1 MDAHPGLLLND
12 AAFARVPEQNKP
24 VFIYDWLRSL
34 DRRLSQSTKTEV
46 RDVQQA
52 LTDQLMVQVT
62 QGVGPPSRK
71 LLGRC
76 LAKIFT
82 TGDSISLYAVLNS
95 CNDVLKVRDDSPTV
109 INKRLTA
116 LTCLGVIYRSLGR
129 LCGRSFEETVGIL
142 TKMIKQVESQTRCEI
157 LTTLMNIV
165 TGLGA
170 AETACFRDIFK
181 VARSFINDRVLAVRL
196 AAVQCLNSLTRYHP
210 HFFTSDL
217 DAVMSMCIKGLD
229 GSNHAVRME
238 IAKLLGFVLAK
249 TQLDSGI
256 SVVIGSG
263 NSITSNASTGGV
275 SSNQNL
281 TGGRSKPTTLDD
293 IFTLLSSAFLRGPSR
308 FHKGSSSVSRE
319 VRAGIT
325 YVYLEFLTH
334 LGSDWLVAHSYT
346 MLSHCLSL
354 LTSPRTTST
363 PSEAAF
369 TRLCLGGYLL
379 PRLLRRHFSEAA
391 QVAVARHLLVLL
403 SLRMRKRTNQSLQ
416 GQSQLRGLGKGLRP
430 VSSAEQ
436 LGEQTTG
443 SPSGSGSGG
452 GSEDGSGGA
461 GTSGGSGG
469 SSCGGADDPSYLIC
483 CLNVLTEVIR
493 WLDSSVAPILSSP
506 SNLVDTLFEAC
517 LCNTSLGVRVAAAA
531 VLRQLA
537 IALPSQRVPLMDRC
551 MSVLSSAASADSIS
565 GHSLALGGLVA
576 GSRLGELGI
585 PSAKGKAVFSLAEDL
600 LRIANQNSRLTMAR
614 TQAGWYLLGSCMA
627 LGPTAVR
634 PHLPRLILLWR
645 NAFPR
650 STRELEAEKQRGD
663 AFTWQVTLEA
673 RAGALCS
680 MQAFLEYCA
689 PAMAG
694 ENVARRLLSPLECA
708 LNLLAQMP
716 DIVRAFGNHL
726 AASAALLRLRLYRCL
741 ALLPPSAYS
750 SGFNVLLRELVAE
763 FTLTDSSATTAVCLA
778 GLLGQSEDS
787 VVLNSWC
794 RVSDQQLVED
804 AIEQHNYCCPGS
816 LGNDTAYLFLQEGLL
831 AATASLFA
839 SFHFATL
846 LLDARI
852 GRLHLLPLR
861 TSDAST
867 VDFSLKFI
875 LEGQPD
881 ATSMGPHKQSS
892 TRVTVSDSV
901 TPSHLT
907 NRQHHGQGPPTLSS
921 QVIEASINLFGLVF
935 PFVSTRHRVQMLEH
949 FAECIRVSKAARQEA
964 IQVNIFAALLC
975 ALRHLSETKY
985 AFGEDK
991 NLHAAAVSLT
1001 MSALSS
1007 SNAVLRFTAAECVGR
1022 LTQVVGEAGFLADVA
1037 QTSFDQL
1044 RCLRDSQAR
1053 AAGLCAAIGCL
1064 HRFVGGL
1071 ACGQHLSTSVSV
1083 LLAVA
1088 QDSSAP
1094 TVQAWALNALALT
1107 AESGGP
1113 MFREFVQPSLN
1124 LVLRLLLKTPSTV
1137 TDIHNSLA
1145 NLLGAL
1151 ITTLGPDLQSS
1162 GGGGGGGKPN
1172 MGLCCLLCCSI
1183 LLEHPDLLLQAE
1195 GIANFQRIH
1204 VFAPH
1209 LVNLSLFAPFLS
1221 ASMTSPCFALRR
1233 AAIACI
1239 RQISQKDPDNLCEFM
1254 ASAPAASLY
1263 SAISTTTTGFIGNLP
1278 GEKPVA
1284 STLSMKAAAEMSAE
1298 AVTLPLETVLFSLLN
1313 VETDLRLRSHLEE
1326 AISSLLQ
1333 ARGLSHFSGWMR
1345 CLKQLLQLTTA
1356 KFNAVGEG
1364 IRKETGPSKPRQSSK
1379 HWATNDGDSGSAN
1392 DNAEEEAD
1400 EDDDEQTLGA
1410 NVKSRDE
1417 SFRPGD
1423 TIFSLPP
1430 RWPTR
1435 ILAIACLRRLMCLCH
1450 QAAELATAASLS
1462 TTTTATEIG
1471 LRSPQLSRE
1480 LPLTQLQQQQRA
1492 HFDLVVAR
1500 KLRSGLTDA
1509 PWLVLHLADLVRV
1522 TFIAATASS
1531 DHLRRFGLFALKQVI
1546 QFFAPVV
1553 DPDSTGNYLL
1563 EQFQAQ
1569 ISAALSPA
1577 FTTVATPATVDSSTF
1592 SSSSTT
1598 VTAAPLPDIT
1608 AAACEVCACWLTS
1621 GVPREA
1627 ADLRR
1632 VHDLLTASLEIL
1644 RAPPSSTSTS
1654 TALFSE
1660 ACVTRLKLA
1669 VLTAWAEVFI
1679 AAARFRE
1686 TALQT
1691 LQLLS
1696 MLESSGRES
1705 GSDGDVLGDVVQRQ
1719 FFLML
1724 AGGGGAGSGNW
1735 AQPSVNDASK
1745 LLEVLEKEVD
1755 SEDEFD
1761 EEEEYQE
1768 EEADEVFN
1776 KETEEC
1782 SGSADVK
1789 RKRFIRKSRRAVTEY
1804 RHSYQLLSRLIG
1816 EDLAE
1821 MASDWLA
1828 ALRDF
1833 ALINLPDEL
1842 AFQRP
1847 STAGAFYDTQTGI
1860 EQVRPFYARS
1870 WLALLEAATLC
1881 LNTEAKCT
1889 PKLSYSN
1896 HVATER
1902 LTVVPMT
1909 RDSFFLIF
1917 GIAIEAIS
1925 DVISKPPTSV
1935 VAKCLRIV
1943 ELLFMNPQSQPY
1955 FFASTPRILVELL
1968 SVLHRIILTR
1978 DSVSLHLACLRVL
1991 HLLLAAADNRLRTA
2005 LAAALNPTGS
2015 GSIGTDAEAVPV
2027 WLETGQSLE
2036 ELLAVL
2042 LCPCATDMEVVLKA
2056 LEFADGGAK
2065 SCFEEPPDSSCR
2077 LVLAILQVIV
2087 CLLARYHPSVLQSPV
2102 PEQVPAKTPPA
2113 FPKSTAARH
2122 RKAPVILA
2130 SAIHA
2135 LTALLRITSPDVLS
2149 INPDKKV
2156 SGVLPVMCR
2165 LVSRI
2170 AQLELL
2176 KPSHVESCESR
2187 TDPSTN
2193 PIGLDGEGRA
2203 ADVASLE
2210 STSTISAVSA
2220 NAIPTST
2227 TAASGLPDL
2236 GTISASAFKTATTAE
2251 TDITSTSSGAND
2263 TVYSTAVTA
2272 AEAATFSTGG
2282 RGCTSLNAKLGWS
2295 QEQACLAD
2303 ALVAFLATV
2312 AQHHCR
2318 PASAAADTTTSFD
2331 ASSGATAEVV
2341 DDAVS
2346 SSTLPSVSQ
2355 PHNTIAGVVVNAS
2368 GDTPACDWHQ
2378 LRTAKCCLT
2387 AACLSARVIAA
2398 APLAVFRCRAVEFGI
2413 FDLLTRV
2420 WRDASS
2426 LGSPQA
2432 PLSGATTR
2440 TACLAAIEMLV
2451 NHHDA
2456 DVSSCCVKTLMPQVF
2471 HWLYELS
2478 LVTATTSG
2486 ASLPIAASAA
2496 DVFGELQ
2503 SPISQQQARR
2513 LFLASLEEAVSA
2525 AIALS
2530 VNVVDIAEASGRQNL
2545 LIILLPLFCDL
2556 LYDTDAFNSGING
2569 NSDGMLAVRQMLHS
2583 LALKNLLAL
2592 GSRYPAE
2599 FRHVVAKVGS
2609 LKPRIEVAVKAS
2621 TSATGASTSA
2631 TSTKKGTT
2639 AASQQMQQHQQ
2650 PRAAIKLKTEFS
2662 NFT

>member
-52 LTDQLMVQVT
+52 LTDQLMSQVT

-95 CNDVLKVRDDSPTV
+95 CNDVLKVRDDSPTT

-142 TKMIKQVESQTRCEI
+142 TKMIKQVESQTRSEI

-181 VARSFINDRVLAVRL
+181 VARSFISDRVLAVRL
-196 AAVQCLNSLTRYHP
+196 AAVQCLNSLTQYHS

-238 IAKLLGFVLAK
+238 IAKFLGFILAK
-249 TQLDSGI
+249 TQLDPGGFVAI
-256 SVVIGSG
+256 SNG
-263 NSITSNASTGGV
+263 NSVTGNTSAGGV
-275 SSNQNL
+275 LSNQNL
-281 TGGRSKPTTLDD
+281 TVGRNKPTTLDD

-308 FHKGSSSVSRE
+308 FHKGSNGVSRE

-325 YVYLEFLTH
+325 YVYLEFLTN

-391 QVAVARHLLVLL
+391 QVAVARHLLVLF
-403 SLRMRKRTNQSLQ
+403 SMRIRKRKNPSQQ
-416 GQSQLRGLGKGLRP
+416 GQTQLRGLGKGLRP

-436 LGEQTTG
+436 LDEQTTG
-443 SPSGSGSGG
+443 SPIGSGSGG

-461 GTSGGSGG
+461 STGGGSGG
-469 SSCGGADDPSYLIC
+469 SSGGGADDPNYLIC
-483 CLNVLTEVIR
+483 CLDVLTEVIR

-517 LCNTSLGVRVAAAA
+517 LCNTYLGVRVAAAA

-551 MSVLSSAASADSIS
+551 MGVLSSAASADSIS

-576 GSRLGELGI
+576 GSQLGELGI
-585 PSAKGKAVFSLAEDL
+585 PCAKGKAVFSLAEDL
-600 LRIANQNSRLTMAR
+600 LRAANQNSRLTMAR
-614 TQAGWYLLGSCMA
+614 THAGWYLLGACMA

-726 AASAALLRLRLYRCL
+726 AVPAALLRLRLYRCL

-750 SGFNVLLRELVAE
+750 GSFNVLLRELVAE

-794 RVSDQQLVED
+794 RVSDQQLIED

-816 LGNDTAYLFLQEGLL
+816 LWNDTAYLFLQEGLL
-831 AATASLFA
+831 TAM
-839 SFHFATL
+839 
-846 LLDARI
+846 
-852 GRLHLLPLR
+852 
-861 TSDAST
+861 TSDTST
-867 VDFSLKFI
+867 VEFSLKFI

-881 ATSMGPHKQSS
+881 APLMSSHKQSCIRF
-892 TRVTVSDSV
+892 TASDSI
-901 TPSHLT
+901 TSSHFA
-907 NRQHHGQGPPTLSS
+907 NHQHRGQGPPALSS

-935 PFVSTRHRVQMLEH
+935 PFVSTRHRIQMLEH
-949 FAECIRVSKAARQEA
+949 FTECIRVSKAARQEA

-991 NLHAAAVSLT
+991 NLRAAAVSLT

-1022 LTQVVGEAGFLADVA
+1022 LAQVVGEAGFLADVA

-1094 TVQAWALNALALT
+1094 TVQAWALNSLALT

-1137 TDIHNSLA
+1137 IDIHNSLA

-1162 GGGGGGGKPN
+1162 GGGGGGG
-1172 MGLCCLLCCSI
+1172 
-1183 LLEHPDLLLQAE
+1183 
-1195 GIANFQRIH
+1195 IANFQRIH

-1221 ASMTSPCFALRR
+1221 ASMTSSCFALRR

-1239 RQISQKDPDNLCEFM
+1239 RQISQKDPDNLCTFM
-1254 ASAPAASLY
+1254 VSAPATPLY
-1263 SAISTTTTGFIGNLP
+1263 SATSTTTTGFIGNLP

-1284 STLSMKAAAEMSAE
+1284 STISTNGTTEVSAE
-1298 AVTLPLETVLFSLLN
+1298 TVSLPLEAVLFSLLDM
-1313 VETDLRLRSHLEE
+1313 ETDSRLRSHLEE

-1345 CLKQLLQLTTA
+1345 CLKQLLQLTTS
-1356 KFNAVGEG
+1356 KFNATREG
-1364 IRKETGPSKPRQSSK
+1364 VRKEASSLKPQRSLKQ
-1379 HWATNDGDSGSAN
+1379 WATDDGNSGNAN
-1392 DNAEEEAD
+1392 DTAEEEDAD

-1410 NVKSRDE
+1410 NAKSRDE
-1417 SFRPGD
+1417 SFNSAD

-1450 QAAELATAASLS
+1450 QAAELATAAPLS
-1462 TTTTATEIG
+1462 TSATATEIG

-1480 LPLTQLQQQQRA
+1480 LPITPLQQQQRA
-1492 HFDLVVAR
+1492 HFDLVLAR

-1509 PWLVLHLADLVRV
+1509 PWLVLHLADLVRM
-1522 TFIAATASS
+1522 TFIAATANS
-1531 DHLRRFGLFALKQVI
+1531 DHLRRFGLFALKQII

-1553 DPDSTGNYLL
+1553 DPDSTGTYLL

-1577 FTTVATPATVDSSTF
+1577 FITVANPASVDSSLSP
-1592 SSSSTT
+1592 SSS
-1598 VTAAPLPDIT
+1598 TAAPLPDIT

-1644 RAPPSSTSTS
+1644 RAPPSSTSAS

-1705 GSDGDVLGDVVQRQ
+1705 SSDGDVLGDVVQRQ

-1724 AGGGGAGSGNW
+1724 AGGGACSGNW

-1745 LLEVLEKEVD
+1745 LLEVLEKEAD
-1755 SEDEFD
+1755 SEDEFI
-1761 EEEEYQE
+1761 EEEEYQGE
-1768 EEADEVFN
+1768 EEDEVLN
-1776 KETEEC
+1776 EDKGEC
-1782 SGSADVK
+1782 SGSVDVK
-1789 RKRFIRKSRRAVTEY
+1789 RKRFIRKSRHAVTES

-1821 MASDWLA
+1821 LASDWLA

-1870 WLALLEAATLC
+1870 WLSLLEAAALC
-1881 LNTEAKCT
+1881 LNTEAKCA
-1889 PKLSYSN
+1889 PKLSYSS
-1896 HVATER
+1896 HVVTEK

-1943 ELLFMNPQSQPY
+1943 ELLFMNPQSHPY
-1955 FFASTPRILVELL
+1955 FFSSTPRLLVELL

-1991 HLLLAAADNRLRTA
+1991 HLLLAAADKRLRTA
-2005 LAAALNPTGS
+2005 LAATLNPTRNDN
-2015 GSIGTDAEAVPV
+2015 IGTDAEAIPV

-2056 LEFADGGAK
+2056 FELADGGPK
-2065 SCFEEPPDSSCR
+2065 SCFEESSDSSCR

-2087 CLLARYHPSVLQSPV
+2087 CLLARYHPSVLLSPV
-2102 PEQVPAKTPPA
+2102 TEQTSSLNASPI

-2135 LTALLRITSPDVLS
+2135 LTALLRITSPDILS

-2176 KPSHVESCESR
+2176 KPSHVDSFELR
-2187 TDPSTN
+2187 AAPSTN
-2193 PIGLDGEGRA
+2193 TTGLDEEGGA
-2203 ADVASLE
+2203 ADSASLE
-2210 STSTISAVSA
+2210 STSTMSAIGA
-2220 NAIPTST
+2220 NATST
-2227 TAASGLPDL
+2227 STAAMSGPPDL

-2251 TDITSTSSGAND
+2251 TDITSTSSGTND

-2272 AEAATFSTGG
+2272 AEAATFSAGG
-2282 RGCTSLNAKLGWS
+2282 RSCASLNAKLGWN

-2318 PASAAADTTTSFD
+2318 PVSATTSAFAAAAADTTTSTD
-2331 ASSGATAEVV
+2331 ASSDVTVEMM

-2346 SSTLPSVSQ
+2346 SSTPPSVSQ
-2355 PHNTIAGVVVNAS
+2355 PRNAIAGVFVSES

-2378 LRTAKCCLT
+2378 LVIACLLTFIQHDHVAEDATKTVLGKTKGGEIEYKRTARCCLT

-2413 FDLLTRV
+2413 FDLLTRA
-2420 WRDASS
+2420 WREASS
-2426 LGSPQA
+2426 PASPQA

-2440 TACLAAIEMLV
+2440 TVCLAAIEMLV

-2486 ASLPIAASAA
+2486 VSLPIMASAV
-2496 DVFGELQ
+2496 DVFDELQ

-2556 LYDTDAFNSGING
+2556 LYDTNAFSNDDNSVN
-2569 NSDGMLAVRQMLHS
+2569 DGMMAVRQMLHG

-2609 LKPRIEVAVKAS
+2609 LKPRIEAAVKSS
-2621 TSATGASTSA
+2621 TTATGTSTSA
-2631 TSTKKGTT
+2631 TSTKKGTMP
-2639 AASQQMQQHQQ
+2639 ASQQLQQHQQQ
-2650 PRAAIKLKTEFS
+2650 PRAAIKLKMEFS

>member
-46 RDVQQA
+46 RNVQQA
-52 LTDQLMVQVT
+52 LTDQLMNQVT

-76 LAKIFT
+76 LAKVFT

-95 CNDVLKVRDDSPTV
+95 CNDALKIRDDSPTT

-170 AETACFRDIFK
+170 AETSCFRDIFK

-196 AAVQCLNSLTRYHP
+196 AAVQCLNSLTQYHP
-210 HFFTSDL
+210 HFFISDL

-238 IAKLLGFVLAK
+238 ISKLLGFVLAK
-249 TQLDSGI
+249 TQLDSGV
-256 SVVIGSG
+256 SGTIGNG
-263 NSITSNASTGGV
+263 NSVTGNTSTGGV
-275 SSNQNL
+275 LPNQNL
-281 TGGRSKPTTLDD
+281 TASRNKPTTLDD

-308 FHKGSSSVSRE
+308 FHKGSNSVSRE

-325 YVYLEFLTH
+325 YVYLEFFTH
-334 LGSDWLVAHSYT
+334 MGSDWLVTHSYT
-346 MLSHCLSL
+346 ILSHCLSL
-354 LTSPRTTST
+354 LTSPRTAST

-369 TRLCLGGYLL
+369 TRLCVGGHLL

-391 QVAVARHLLVLL
+391 QIAVARHLLALL
-403 SLRMRKRTNQSLQ
+403 STRMRKRTNQPQQ

-430 VSSAEQ
+430 VRSAEQ
-436 LGEQTTG
+436 LDGQTTG
-443 SPSGSGSGG
+443 SPNRSGSGG
-452 GSEDGSGGA
+452 GSEDGNGGA
-461 GTSGGSGG
+461 GNIGGSGG
-469 SSCGGADDPSYLIC
+469 GADDANYLIC
-483 CLNVLTEVIR
+483 CLDVLTEVIR

-506 SNLVDTLFEAC
+506 SNLVDTLFDAF
-517 LCNTSLGVRVAAAA
+517 LCHTSLGVRVAAAA

-551 MSVLSSAASADSIS
+551 MGALSSAASADSIS

-585 PSAKGKAVFSLAEDL
+585 PCAKGRAVFSLAEDL
-600 LRIANQNSRLTMAR
+600 LRAANQNSRLTMSR
-614 TQAGWYLLGSCMA
+614 TQAGWYLLGACMA

-634 PHLPRLILLWR
+634 PHLPRLNLLWR

-708 LNLLAQMP
+708 LNLLDQMP
-716 DIVRAFGNHL
+716 DIVRTFGNHL
-726 AASAALLRLRLYRCL
+726 AAPAALLRLRLYRCL

-750 SGFNVLLRELVAE
+750 GGFNVLLREIVAE
-763 FTLTDSSATTAVCLA
+763 FTLTDSSSTTAVCLA

-794 RVSDQQLVED
+794 RASDQQLVED
-804 AIEQHNYCCPGS
+804 AIEQHNYCRPGS
-816 LGNDTAYLFLQEGLL
+816 LSNDTAYLFLKEGLL
-831 AATASLFA
+831 TAV
-839 SFHFATL
+839 
-846 LLDARI
+846 
-852 GRLHLLPLR
+852 

-867 VDFSLKFI
+867 IDFSLKFI
-875 LEGQPD
+875 LEGQPEVP
-881 ATSMGPHKQSS
+881 SMIPHKQSS
-892 TRVTVSDSV
+892 TCVTVDNST
-901 TPSHLT
+901 TPSYLT
-907 NRQHHGQGPPTLSS
+907 NHQHHRQGPPALSS
-921 QVIEASINLFGLVF
+921 RVIEASINLFGLVF
-935 PFVSTRHRVQMLEH
+935 PFVSIRHRVQMLEH
-949 FAECIRVSKAARQEA
+949 FVECIRVSKAARQEA

-991 NLHAAAVSLT
+991 HLRDTAVSLA

-1007 SNAVLRFTAAECVGR
+1007 SNTVLRFAAAECVGR
-1022 LTQVVGEAGFLADVA
+1022 LAQVVGEAGFLADVA

-1044 RCLRDSQAR
+1044 RCLRDSKAR

-1107 AESGGP
+1107 SESGGP

-1124 LVLRLLLKTPSTV
+1124 LVLRLLLKTPSTI

-1151 ITTLGPDLQSS
+1151 ITTLGPELQSS

-1183 LLEHPDLLLQAE
+1183 LLEHPDPLLQAE

-1221 ASMTSPCFALRR
+1221 ASMTSPYFALRR
-1233 AAIACI
+1233 AAITCI
-1239 RQISQKDPDNLCEFM
+1239 RQISQKDADNLCEVM
-1254 ASAPAASLY
+1254 AAVSTTSPY

-1278 GEKPVA
+1278 GEKPPA
-1284 STLSMKAAAEMSAE
+1284 STVSTNIAAETSAE
-1298 AVTLPLETVLFSLLN
+1298 AVAPPLETVLFSLLD
-1313 VETDLRLRSHLEE
+1313 VETDSKLRSHLEE

-1345 CLKQLLQLTTA
+1345 SLKQLLQLTTS
-1356 KFNAVGEG
+1356 KFNAVREG
-1364 IRKETGPSKPRQSSK
+1364 IREEADPSKPQRSLKQ
-1379 HWATNDGDSGSAN
+1379 WATDDGNSGRAN
-1392 DNAEEEAD
+1392 DNTEEEAD

-1410 NVKSRDE
+1410 NTKSRGE

-1435 ILAIACLRRLMCLCH
+1435 ILAIACLRRLMCLCY
-1450 QAAELATAASLS
+1450 QAAELATVAPLS

-1471 LRSPQLSRE
+1471 LRSPQLSRD
-1480 LPLTQLQQQQRA
+1480 LPLTPLQQQQRA
-1492 HFDLVVAR
+1492 HFDLVLAR
-1500 KLRSGLTDA
+1500 KLRSGLTDV

-1569 ISAALSPA
+1569 ISTALSSA
-1577 FTTVATPATVDSSTF
+1577 FATAATS
-1592 SSSSTT
+1592 
-1598 VTAAPLPDIT
+1598 VTAITTAPLPDIT

-1644 RAPPSSTSTS
+1644 RASPFSTSAS

-1696 MLESSGRES
+1696 ILESSGRES
-1705 GSDGDVLGDVVQRQ
+1705 SSGGDALGDVVQRQ

-1724 AGGGGAGSGNW
+1724 AGDGGAGSGNW
-1735 AQPSVNDASK
+1735 AQPSVHDASK

-1755 SEDEFD
+1755 NEDELD
-1761 EEEEYQE
+1761 EEEE
-1768 EEADEVFN
+1768 DEVFN
-1776 KETEEC
+1776 EETGEC
-1782 SGSADVK
+1782 SGSVDVK
-1789 RKRFIRKSRRAVTEY
+1789 RKRFIRKSRRTVAES

-1816 EDLAE
+1816 DDLAE
-1821 MASDWLA
+1821 LASDWLA

-1881 LNTEAKCT
+1881 LNTESKCT
-1889 PKLSYSN
+1889 SRLSYSSFE
-1896 HVATER
+1896 VTER
-1902 LTVVPMT
+1902 QTVVSMT

-1917 GIAIEAIS
+1917 GIAVEAMS

-1955 FFASTPRILVELL
+1955 FFASTPRLLVELL

-1978 DSVSLHLACLRVL
+1978 DSISLHLACLRVL
-1991 HLLLAAADNRLRTA
+1991 HLLLAAANNRLRTT

-2015 GSIGTDAEAVPV
+2015 GNTEAAVEAIPI

-2056 LEFADGGAK
+2056 LELADGGAK

-2102 PEQVPAKTPPA
+2102 SEQAQPLKSSSA
-2113 FPKSTAARH
+2113 FPKSTAAQH

-2130 SAIHA
+2130 SAVHA
-2135 LTALLRITSPDVLS
+2135 LTALLRIASPDILS

-2176 KPSHVESCESR
+2176 NPSHIGKRESR
-2187 TDPSTN
+2187 PAPIISSPGLKEEDKATD
-2193 PIGLDGEGRA
+2193 
-2203 ADVASLE
+2203 VVSLG
-2210 STSTISAVSA
+2210 STSTISTVAA
-2220 NAIPTST
+2220 NAASAP
-2227 TAASGLPDL
+2227 TAATSGPPDL
-2236 GTISASAFKTATTAE
+2236 GTISASAFKTAITAE

-2263 TVYSTAVTA
+2263 TAYSTTVTA
-2272 AEAATFSTGG
+2272 AEVAAFSAGG
-2282 RGCTSLNAKLGWS
+2282 RGCASLNAKLGWS

-2318 PASAAADTTTSFD
+2318 PASATTATSAATAAADITTSVD
-2331 ASSGATAEVV
+2331 ASSGAAAEAV

-2355 PHNTIAGVVVNAS
+2355 PHNTTSGVVFNDS
-2368 GDTPACDWHQ
+2368 GDTPPCDWHQ
-2378 LRTAKCCLT
+2378 LVIACLLTFVQHDHAAEDASMMVVGETNGGVIEQEQTARCCLI

-2413 FDLLTRV
+2413 FDLLTRA

-2426 LGSPQA
+2426 SASPQA
-2432 PLSGATTR
+2432 PLNGATTR
-2440 TACLAAIEMLV
+2440 TVCLAAIEMLV

-2486 ASLPIAASAA
+2486 ASLPITASTV
-2496 DVFGELQ
+2496 DVFGETQ
-2503 SPISQQQARR
+2503 SLTSQQQVRR
-2513 LFLASLEEAVSA
+2513 LFLSSLEEAVSA

-2556 LYDTDAFNSGING
+2556 LHDADAISSGDNSN
-2569 NSDGMLAVRQMLHS
+2569 NDGMVAVRRMLHR

-2599 FRHVVAKVGS
+2599 FRHVVAKVAG
-2609 LKPRIEVAVKAS
+2609 LKPRIEAAVKAS
-2621 TSATGASTSA
+2621 TTATGTSTSA
-2631 TSTKKGTT
+2631 TSTKKGATVT
-2639 AASQQMQQHQQ
+2639 SQQHQQQ
-2650 PRAAIKLKTEFS
+2650 PRAAIKLKMEFS